1 MFFHIISVVYFFS
14 SSLAHNMLW
23 YCPTG
28 HDMPLIAIAGTK
40 SIGVNRTWNARK
52 SGGTN
57 MGIFTRFRD
66 IVSSNINA
74 MLDRAEDPEK
84 LIKLMIREMED
95 TLIELKA
102 ACAGVI
108 AGRKKLQRRRD
119 NVAARTEQWQA
130 RANLAVDKDRDD
142 LAREALN
149 EKRRFAE
156 LSDSL
161 HQELLEHEDMVTKYQ
176 EDIRL
181 LENKLDSAREKQRM
195 LIQRHIHARRKKRAQ
210 EEIRRMDNFEAIARF
225 DDLENRIERMEAE
238 ADLVNFGKKP
248 SIEEEF
254 DNLMMDDDIENELA
268 ALKSARKKSSTDAE
282 TP

>member
-1 MFFHIISVVYFFS
+1 
-14 SSLAHNMLW
+14 
-23 YCPTG
+23 
-28 HDMPLIAIAGTK
+28 
-40 SIGVNRTWNARK
+40 
-52 SGGTN
+52 

-74 MLDRAEDPEK
+74 MLDKAEDPEK

-108 AGRKKLQRRRD
+108 AGRKKLQRRLD
-119 NVAARTEQWQA
+119 TVAARKEQWQA
-130 RANLAVDKDRDD
+130 RANLAVDKGRDD

-149 EKRRFAE
+149 EKRRFAD
-156 LSDSL
+156 LADSL
-161 HQELLEHEDMVTKYQ
+161 HEELLEHDDMVNKYQ

-195 LIQRHIHARRKKRAQ
+195 LTQRHIHARKKKRAQ

-248 SIEEEF
+248 TIEEEF
-254 DNLMMDDDIENELA
+254 DNLMMDDDIEKELA
-268 ALKSARKKSSTDAE
+268 ALKSDRKKSSTDSGTA
-282 TP
+282 